1 LTSPTQAFDT
11 PSSLFYL
18 SGMALS
24 PTESRLHSALSSY
37 LNTVRQGGAASS
49 QAAWAEKL
57 KTSMLALES
66 IESELSSQLDPR
78 LRHFLESKSYRKA
91 HDYLSAL
98 ASSGLA
104 NDPTSRQACSR

>member
-24 PTESRLHSALSSY
+24 PTESRLHSALADY
-37 LNTVRQGGAASS
+37 LDAVGQGRAGSPHP
-49 QAAWAEKL
+49 AWTEKL
-57 KTSMLALES
+57 KLSMQNLETL
-66 IESELSSQLDPR
+66 ESELSSQLDPR
-78 LRHFLESKSYRKA
+78 LRHFFESKSYRKA

-104 NDPTSRQACSR
+104 NDPSSRQACSR